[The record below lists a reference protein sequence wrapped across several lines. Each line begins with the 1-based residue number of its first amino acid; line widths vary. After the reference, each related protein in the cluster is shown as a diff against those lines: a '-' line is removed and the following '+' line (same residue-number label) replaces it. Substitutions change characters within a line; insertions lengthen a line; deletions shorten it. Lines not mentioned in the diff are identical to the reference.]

1 MFAFAIEKINTE
13 KGECHFQQ
21 NHCLQNK
28 KNHRSG
34 VYCQKVHTQHLGDH
48 MGAFNILRP
57 IHLIRY
63 TQQRKT
69 DQEEE
74 RSSELLQVLIID
86 ASLGVMVTA
95 D

>member
-1 MFAFAIEKINTE
+1 MFAFTIEKINTE
-13 KGECHFQQ
+13 KGEGHSQQ

-28 KNHRSG
+28 KNHGSA
-34 VYCQKVHTQHLGDH
+34 VYCQKVHAQHLGDH
-48 MGAFNILRP
+48 MGAFNILCP

-74 RSSELLQVLIID
+74 RSSELL
-86 ASLGVMVTA
+86 
-95 D
+95 